1 MLTSPRV
8 GPGMDRRGRVE
19 EAQPKVTPEANSSPR
34 RRPLPD
40 HLPREDVLLDVQS
53 CERT

>member
-1 MLTSPRV
+1 
-8 GPGMDRRGRVE
+8 MDRRGRVE